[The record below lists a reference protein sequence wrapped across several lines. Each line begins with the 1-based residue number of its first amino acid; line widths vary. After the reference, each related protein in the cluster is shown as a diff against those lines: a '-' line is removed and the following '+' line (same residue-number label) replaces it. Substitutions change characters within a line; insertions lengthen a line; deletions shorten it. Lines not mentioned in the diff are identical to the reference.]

1 MDCFETDTNRF
12 LEHKMQSFVILMHAK
27 SFLRSIGHRWVQM
40 VGFIVEIVI
49 LGMFKLVINQLDKIF
64 ITSDTAT
71 IVKEMEVVHPAA
83 KLIVEAA
90 KKQEEEVWESFS
102 L

>member
-1 MDCFETDTNRF
+1 
-12 LEHKMQSFVILMHAK
+12 MHAE
-27 SFLRSIGHRWVQM
+27 SFLRSIGRRWVQM
-40 VGFIVEIVI
+40 VWFVVVIVI

-90 KKQEEEVWESFS
+90 KKQEEEV
-102 L
+102 

>member
-1 MDCFETDTNRF
+1 
-12 LEHKMQSFVILMHAK
+12 
-27 SFLRSIGHRWVQM
+27 M
-40 VGFIVEIVI
+40 VWFIVEIVI

-90 KKQEEEVWESFS
+90 KKQEDEVWESFS
-102 L
+102 LWLV

>member
-1 MDCFETDTNRF
+1 
-12 LEHKMQSFVILMHAK
+12 
-27 SFLRSIGHRWVQM
+27 
-40 VGFIVEIVI
+40 
-49 LGMFKLVINQLDKIF
+49 MFKLVINQLDKIF

-71 IVKEMEVVHPAA
+71 IVNEMEVVHPAA